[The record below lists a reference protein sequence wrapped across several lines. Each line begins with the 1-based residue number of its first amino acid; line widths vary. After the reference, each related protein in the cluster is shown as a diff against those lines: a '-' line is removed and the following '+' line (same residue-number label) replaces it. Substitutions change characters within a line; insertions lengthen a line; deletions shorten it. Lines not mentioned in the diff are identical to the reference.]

1 MPEVL
6 PSRSMTFRTYA
17 AIALF
22 LVVYVG
28 VLVVLFAPKDMLSV
42 QSGMAIYGSEN

>member
-6 PSRSMTFRTYA
+6 PSSAKPVRTYA

-22 LVVYVG
+22 LAVYVG
-28 VLVVLFAPKDMLSV
+28 VLVVVLAPREMIAV
-42 QSGMAIYGSEN
+42 QSGAAFYSGDN

>member
-6 PSRSMTFRTYA
+6 PSRPRSKRTYA

-22 LVVYVG
+22 LVVYLG
-28 VLVVLFAPKDMLSV
+28 VLIVVFAPRDMIAV
-42 QSGMAIYGSEN
+42 QSGAAFYGVDN

>member
-6 PSRSMTFRTYA
+6 PSRAKPMRNYA

-22 LVVYVG
+22 LVVYLG
-28 VLVVLFAPKDMLSV
+28 VLGVVLAPRDMIAA
-42 QSGMAIYGSEN
+42 QSGAALYDD